1 MKPDSKK
8 SRKRPAKKARKKT
21 QKNMWKE
28 GNITGKVVSNEKAKA
43 VARQLKTLQIL
54 DIKKELN
61 VYVPALSL
69 IHI

>member
-28 GNITGKVVSNEKAKA
+28 GNITGKVVSNEKAKT

-54 DIKKELN
+54 DFLGFLAFHRRVNFSI
-61 VYVPALSL
+61 
-69 IHI
+69 